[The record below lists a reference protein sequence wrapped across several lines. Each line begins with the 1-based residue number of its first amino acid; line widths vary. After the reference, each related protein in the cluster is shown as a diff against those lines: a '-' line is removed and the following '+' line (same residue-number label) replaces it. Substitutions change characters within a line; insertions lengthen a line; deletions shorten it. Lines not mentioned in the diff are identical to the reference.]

1 MSNFKQGGQS
11 AVAVPKGK
19 TEPTARQR
27 RAITGA
33 KRQYDARP
41 ARPDPV
47 AEMTEAGLVLV
58 APHSDTTGFA
68 HQLAEPFGSSSRSY
82 VKSSLGKICE
92 VVGTDND
99 QPAAALAMM
108 AAIGPEDELEAAL
121 AQQMVA
127 SHDLAMAM
135 SARTKN
141 ATTIEQMTAFGNLAT
156 KFSRTFAQQ
165 VDALHKLRNGGA
177 QVVRHVHVYQGG
189 QAIVADTFNAG
200 RSGNGNNN
208 IGNQSHAAAG
218 FAHALP
224 GQNAIG
230 GAVPIRPGEGQEAVS
245 DARRD
250 KPRRAARQ

>member
-1 MSNFKQGGQS
+1 MTMAKQSGQS

-19 TEPTARQR
+19 SEPTAKQR

-33 KRQYDARP
+33 KRQYEARP

-47 AEMTEAGLVLV
+47 AEMTEAGLVLA
-58 APHSDTTGFA
+58 APHSDAAGFA
-68 HQLAEPFGSSSRSY
+68 HQLAEPFGSSSHSY
-82 VKSSLGKICE
+82 VKSSLAKICE
-92 VVGTDND
+92 VVGTEND
-99 QPAAALAMM
+99 QPAAALAMT
-108 AAIGPEDELEAAL
+108 AAIGPEGELEAAL

-127 SHDLAMAM
+127 SHSLSIAM

-189 QAIVADTFNAG
+189 QAIVADTFNARG
-200 RSGNGNNN
+200 SGNGNSN
-208 IGNQSHAAAG
+208 IGDQSHAAAG

-224 GQNAIG
+224 GQDAIG
-230 GAVPIRPGEGQEAVS
+230 CAVPISAGKGQETMPH
-245 DARRD
+245 ARRD
-250 KPRRAARQ
+250 KPRRTPRQ